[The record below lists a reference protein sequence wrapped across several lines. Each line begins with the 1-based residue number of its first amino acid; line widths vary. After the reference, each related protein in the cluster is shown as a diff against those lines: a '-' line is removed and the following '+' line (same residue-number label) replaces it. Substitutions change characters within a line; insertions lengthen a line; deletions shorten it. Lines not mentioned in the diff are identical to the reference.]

1 MSCKHNSNS
10 GQVLCTECDQ
20 ETIAKEEAKRK
31 DTYVIVANRTDIQNG
46 LEKVKYYYLTNDGF
60 NFTLDNDEIWHMHS
74 KARANTHIAKYF
86 TSLKSGVYTDIKA
99 VKYSDI
105 K

>member
-31 DTYVIVANRTDIQNG
+31 DT
-46 LEKVKYYYLTNDGF
+46 
-60 NFTLDNDEIWHMHS
+60 
-74 KARANTHIAKYF
+74 
-86 TSLKSGVYTDIKA
+86 
-99 VKYSDI
+99 
-105 K
+105 